1 MAKLTSTCRLCRQ
14 QAHDFM
20 VVDGKAYLACDH
32 CGLRMMHHD
41 NLPSSFD
48 EKAHYDQHDN
58 RVDDIGYQQFL
69 SRLADPLMAIL
80 PPSSSLLDFGSGPG
94 SKQGSE
100 TGSVPSSERGSALAE
115 MMRNAGHQVALYDP
129 FYAPHPSVL
138 SAEYDAVMAT
148 EVVEHFHHPHDGFK
162 QMLASVRAG
171 GWLAIMTNLQDDDAA
186 FANWYYRRD
195 PTHVAFY
202 REETLAFIGQEFG
215 LKIDRIS
222 RNVTIYQKPF

>member
-1 MAKLTSTCRLCRQ
+1 MAELTSICRLCRQ
-14 QAHDFM
+14 QARDFLA
-20 VVDGKAYLACDH
+20 VDGKAYLACDH

-41 NLPSSFD
+41 DLPSSID
-48 EKAHYDQHDN
+48 EKNHYDQHEN
-58 RVDDIGYQQFL
+58 RVEDIGYQQFL

-94 SKQGSE
+94 
-100 TGSVPSSERGSALAE
+100 PALAE
-115 MMRNAGHQVALYDP
+115 MIRHAGHQVAIYDP
-129 FYAPHPSVL
+129 FYAPDRSVL
-138 SAEYDAVMAT
+138 SSEYDAVVAT

-171 GWLAIMTNLQDDDAA
+171 GWLAIMTNLQDDDSA

-202 REETLAFIGQEFG
+202 REETLAFIGKEFG
-215 LKIDRIS
+215 LKRDRIS
-222 RNVTIYQKPF
+222 RNVTFFQKPL

>member
-1 MAKLTSTCRLCRQ
+1 MAELTSTCRLCRQ
-14 QAHDFM
+14 QARDFM

-32 CGLRMMHHD
+32 CGLRMMHD
-41 NLPSSFD
+41 DDLPAPLE

-69 SRLADPLMAIL
+69 SRLADPLMALL

-94 SKQGSE
+94 
-100 TGSVPSSERGSALAE
+100 PALAE
-115 MMRNAGHQVALYDP
+115 MMRHAGHQVALYDP

-171 GWLAIMTNLQDDDAA
+171 GRLAIMTNLQDDDAA
-186 FANWYYRRD
+186 FAHWYYRRD

-202 REETLAFIGQEFG
+202 REETLAFIGEEFG
-215 LKIDRIS
+215 LTINRIS
-222 RNVTIYQKPF
+222 RNVTIFQKPI

>member
-1 MAKLTSTCRLCRQ
+1 MAELTSICRLCHQHAR
-14 QAHDFM
+14 DFM
-20 VVDGKAYLACDH
+20 EVEGKAYLACDH

-41 NLPSSFD
+41 DLPTPLD
-48 EKAHYDQHDN
+48 EKTHYDQHDN

-69 SRLADPLMAIL
+69 SRLADPLLAIV

-94 SKQGSE
+94 
-100 TGSVPSSERGSALAE
+100 PALAE
-115 MMRNAGHQVALYDP
+115 MMRNAGHQVTLYDP
-129 FYAPHPSVL
+129 FYTPDRSVL

-148 EVVEHFHHPHDGFK
+148 EVVEHFHRPHDGFK
-162 QMLASVRAG
+162 QMLASVRGG

-186 FANWYYRRD
+186 FAHWYYRRD

-202 REETLAFIGQEFG
+202 REETLEFIGKEFG

-222 RNVTIYQKPF
+222 RNVTIFQKPF

>member
-1 MAKLTSTCRLCRQ
+1 MAELTSTCGLCRQ
-14 QAHDFM
+14 QARDFM

-32 CGLRMMHHD
+32 CGLRMMHD
-41 NLPSSFD
+41 DDLPTPLE

-69 SRLADPLMAIL
+69 SRLADPLMALL

-94 SKQGSE
+94 
-100 TGSVPSSERGSALAE
+100 PALAE
-115 MMRNAGHQVALYDP
+115 MMRHAGHQVALYDP

-202 REETLAFIGQEFG
+202 REETLAFIGKEFG
-215 LKIDRIS
+215 LKINRIS
-222 RNVTIYQKPF
+222 RNVTIFQKPI